1 MLIGAPG
8 LGCGDF
14 LSGFA
19 NGFKNGTRCH
29 SVSQQI
35 TVELTGEVAGG
46 LVADGPGGTDKI
58 GHTSLKKGFGEGRR
72 QGRRTKIA
80 TRGQN
85 TGLAGIGKHQLGCAV
100 NTIQI
105 VGSEEIAS
113 RKQKAGGL
121 GLEHTMPG
129 IMQDVKGQIVIDA
142 KKHVESGGLRGAD
155 ERSHQDSVG
164 SAARVDSREQ
174 VLQELRFLVCAG
186 KWMLLTRIG
195 HEQYAKNAPDG
206 RSRLR
211 RRSQDGF
218 ELASESARQ
227 TEVGLIGWSFLPLRS
242 PSARPPTPN
251 KLARLHCCKSA
262 Q

>member
-58 GHTSLKKGFGEGRR
+58 GHTSLKKGFGEGHR

-129 IMQDVKGQIVIDA
+129 IMQDVKGKIVIDA

-155 ERSHQDSVG
+155 ERSHQDSV
-164 SAARVDSREQ
+164 
-174 VLQELRFLVCAG
+174 
-186 KWMLLTRIG
+186 
-195 HEQYAKNAPDG
+195 EQYAKNAPDG

-262 Q
+262 QSGRCRKVIAANPREISNPGEIARACISAAGHR